1 MLGYLV
7 RGSFVEDDQILSKE
21 VPVPFYTR
29 KQQTVLEFV
38 AEYQRENGISPT
50 LEEIGQH
57 LGVTRVTAFQHVKSL
72 IDKRAVRTSPLLS
85 RSIEILDP
93 DYRPEGEALPIL
105 GRIAA
110 GSPIEAIEVHEEFD
124 PREFFPSGEGY
135 FLLRVKGDS
144 MIGDQI
150 ADGDLVLVE
159 PRQSA
164 GDGDTVVAVLP
175 DGDATLK
182 RLYKEEGRFRLQP
195 SNPTMNPIYTDE
207 LEVRG
212 VVRGVL
218 RRY

>member
-1 MLGYLV
+1 
-7 RGSFVEDDQILSKE
+7 
-21 VPVPFYTR
+21 VPFYTR
-29 KQQTVLEFV
+29 KQQSVLEFV
-38 AEYQRENGISPT
+38 AGYQRENGISPT

-72 IDKRAVRTSPLLS
+72 TDKGAVRTSPLLS

-93 DYRPEGEALPIL
+93 DYRPESGALPIL

-110 GSPIEAIEVHEEFD
+110 GSPIEAIEVRQEFD

-135 FLLRVKGDS
+135 YLLEVKGDS

-159 PRQSA
+159 PKTTA
-164 GDGDTVVAVLP
+164 DDGETVVAVLP
-175 DGDATLK
+175 NGDATLK
-182 RLYKEEGRFRLQP
+182 RLYREEGRFRLQP
-195 SNPTMNPIYTDE
+195 SNPTMKPIYTE
-207 LEVRG
+207 NLEVRG

-218 RRY
+218 RKY